1 MLKCGQVDRPSRLK
15 RIKMLV
21 EGIKRMYMILRR
33 ESSQWKRNYV
43 NDIDLKRKRKK
54 KTKPRV
60 PDFQFFSFFSF
71 SFFINKYFLVN

>member
-54 KTKPRV
+54 KKQSRE
-60 PDFQFFSFFSF
+60 FQTSSFFLSSLF
-71 SFFINKYFLVN
+71 PSL